1 MPGSVALTWAEVF
14 PMRNWINRFT
24 SVTVLLAVG
33 SIPAVAQYGGGMPGM
48 GTTSGPYTAP
58 KSGYGGSGAAIG
70 IGLGAAA
77 GAGGLAYWML
87 HKRAN
92 VVGCVER
99 SGQGNAILN
108 EKDGKL
114 YHLLPDSDVA
124 LKAGERVALKGKKDE
139 EQQGRY
145 TFSARRMVK
154 DYGACE
160 LGKASAATSGGSN

>member
-1 MPGSVALTWAEVF
+1 
-14 PMRNWINRFT
+14 MRNWINRFT
-24 SVTVLLAVG
+24 SVTVLLAVS
-33 SIPAVAQYGGGMPGM
+33 SIPAVAQYGGSMPGM

-77 GAGGLAYWML
+77 GVGGLTYWML

-92 VVGCVER
+92 MVGCVQR

-114 YHLLPDSDVA
+114 YHVQPESDVP
-124 LKAGERVALKGKKDE
+124 LKPGERVALKGKKAQE
-139 EQQGRY
+139 GAGTY
-145 TFSARRMVK
+145 SFVAHRMVK

-160 LGKASAATSGGSN
+160 LSKVSAATSGGSN